1 MANLAPYIRIYGR
14 ARMQTQTIW
23 QLARAPWDSTYL
35 SGKWW
40 KGAQG
45 SGSFQYPLYF
55 IEEGVRIK

>member
-1 MANLAPYIRIYGR
+1 
-14 ARMQTQTIW
+14 MQTQTIW
-23 QLARAPWDSTYL
+23 QLARAPWDPTYL